1 MNMNLPTAEKN
12 DDDVAFMSIK
22 ELKAELQSCNMSTE
36 SYFDKTSL
44 VEAVKN
50 ARKEEQQCANCGK
63 GEEESATLKL
73 CNGCKMVKYCSR
85 ECQKA
90 HRAQHKT
97 ECMKR
102 AAELHEE
109 ALFKDHPPRKDCPIC
124 MMPMPVN

>member
-22 ELKAELQSCNMSTE
+22 ELKAELQSYNMSTE

-63 GEEESATLKL
+63 G
-73 CNGCKMVKYCSR
+73 
-85 ECQKA
+85 
-90 HRAQHKT
+90 
-97 ECMKR
+97 
-102 AAELHEE
+102 
-109 ALFKDHPPRKDCPIC
+109 
-124 MMPMPVN
+124 